1 MNANTSIYDL
11 KFNSIDGEEIALS
24 QFKGKH
30 ILFVNVASECG
41 YTPQYKELQS
51 LHEMQKENL
60 VIIGYPC
67 NQFGGQEPG
76 EAKEIATFCEKN
88 YGVTFLLS
96 EKIEVKG
103 SNQHPI
109 YKWLTDKE
117 LNGSKSSTVK
127 WNFQKYLVNKE
138 GQFVDVF
145 YSSTKPTSDKIISQ
159 LK

>member
-1 MNANTSIYDL
+1 MKKLVYFILTSVVGAFTFSSYTTPTLMNANTSIYDL

-96 EKIEVKG
+96 EK
-103 SNQHPI
+103 N
-109 YKWLTDKE
+109 
-117 LNGSKSSTVK
+117 
-127 WNFQKYLVNKE
+127 
-138 GQFVDVF
+138 
-145 YSSTKPTSDKIISQ
+145 
-159 LK
+159 